1 MAVYARISII
11 GMDKFKEL
19 YSDTFGF
26 YPKMSYVYIGK
37 DTTSTDVTKSA
48 TAVGVDKT
56 FFGTST
62 VMFDLSI
69 TGRNNK
75 TVTSEDFSIYPFQ
88 IGYYNDSNSTTSYL
102 SIVDQKADMRNLFTS
117 TNPNGIALA
126 GNHIGVKFDID
137 ALSSYTTKG
146 NIPSN
151 DICVSLYLAPRD
163 YYSTATK
170 HTVTYDLEG
179 CTCNKTETSF
189 TENDSVTFVLTASKD
204 TNNKDTFFVRDAP
217 KATVGGVEHS
227 FTISDDK
234 KQASLTVSI
243 TGDVTITA
251 STGTYP
257 YVCTKHLTHCS
268 TTLPDS
274 FTSGVQNFKVVA
286 DDGYHFEMAE
296 HLGKNV
302 VDGVYWYVLNKD
314 DYDNNVIPDVLSYS
328 SQLDSTGK
336 NVTFST
342 SDFDTKSSPWY
353 FVLVGKAV
361 VNVTT
366 CSGLFNLVG
375 CSSNVSAGTF
385 NLNSDLSVTL
395 TANDGTSFDEVPTF
409 SMGGNLSEFTVSADK
424 KTATINITLT
434 GDFIVSGTTA
444 SVQPTLASDFV
455 TIYLPTSQDL
465 HDIANYTWHIPVN
478 SYVKDCITELF
489 QTFISVPSTAN
500 KKVTI
505 AGETSTI
512 ECGYSKVIDVEV
524 ESNEVVFDEESKNF
538 LDYEPYQKVEIYLP
552 FIGFQ
557 KLDTDRVIG
566 HTIKIVYVCNL
577 YTTDCTCYIYSDNVM
592 FKAFTGKCGF
602 DYPFREN
609 GKVKVNVSSC
619 NYYKDLKPK
628 VYLFRTGVL
637 ANDASQKSVCFISEL
652 GNLHGYVCVD
662 ELLPDSVSFDSSPA
676 ITKSEFDTLTQLLK
690 SGVYFD

>member
-1 MAVYARISII
+1 MSVYARISII

-26 YPKMSYVYIGK
+26 SPKMSYVYI
-37 DTTSTDVTKSA
+37 DNSTTSIGVTKNAKSVEVA
-48 TAVGVDKT
+48 KSR
-56 FFGTST
+56 FGTST

-88 IGYYNDSNSTTSYL
+88 IGYYNSSSDTTSGL
-102 SIVDQKADMRNLFTS
+102 SIVDPKADMRKLFTS
-117 TNPNGIALA
+117 TKPNGSALA

-137 ALSSYTTKG
+137 ALSSYTTG
-146 NIPSN
+146 QLPSH

-163 YYSTATK
+163 YYSTTTK
-170 HTVTYDLEG
+170 HKVTYNLEG

-189 TENDSVTFVLTASKD
+189 KENESVTFVLTASKD
-204 TNNKDTFFVRDAP
+204 TNNKDTFFVMGAP

-227 FTISDDK
+227 FSISADK
-234 KQASLTVSI
+234 KQASLTVPI
-243 TGDVTITA
+243 TGDVIITA
-251 STGTYP
+251 STGTCP
-257 YVCTKHLTHCS
+257 YVCTKYLTHCS
-268 TTLPDS
+268 TTLPDN
-274 FTSGVQNFKVVA
+274 FTSGVQNFEVVA

-296 HLGKNV
+296 HLGENV
-302 VDGVYWYVLNKD
+302 VDGVYWYVVNKD
-314 DYDNNVIPDVLSYS
+314 DYDNNVIPDALSYS
-328 SQLDSTGK
+328 SQLDSSGK

-342 SDFDTKSSPWY
+342 IDFDTKSSPWY
-353 FVLVGKAV
+353 FVLVGEAV
-361 VNVTT
+361 ANVTT

-395 TANDGTSFDEVPTF
+395 TANDGTVFDEVPTF
-409 SMGGNLSEFTVSADK
+409 SMGDKLTDFNVSADK

-434 GDFIVSGTTA
+434 GDFTVRGTTA

-465 HDIANYTWHIPVN
+465 HDIANYNWHIPV
-478 SYVKDCITELF
+478 SSSVKDYITELF

-512 ECGYSKVIDVEV
+512 ECGYSKVVDVEV

-566 HTIKIVYVCNL
+566 HTIKIIYVCNL
-577 YTTDCTCYIYSDNVM
+577 YTADCTCYIYSDNVM
-592 FKAFTGKCGF
+592 FKAFTGKYGF

-662 ELLPDSVSFDSSPA
+662 ELIPDSISFDNAPA

>member
-1 MAVYARISII
+1 MSVYANISII

-26 YPKMSYVYIGK
+26 YPKMSYVYIGN
-37 DTTSTDVTKSA
+37 DTTVTGIKKDATSVGVTKS
-48 TAVGVDKT
+48 T
-56 FFGTST
+56 FGTST

-75 TVTSEDFSIYPFQ
+75 TVTSEDFSIYPWQ
-88 IGYYNDSNSTTSYL
+88 IGYYNDSSGGTSSL
-102 SIVDQKADMRNLFTS
+102 TIVDRKADMRKLFTS
-117 TNPNGIALA
+117 TKPNGASLS

-137 ALSSYTTKG
+137 ALSSYTTGKL
-146 NIPSN
+146 PSH
-151 DICVSLYLAPRD
+151 DICVTLYLAPRD
-163 YYSTATK
+163 YYSTTTK
-170 HTVTYDLEG
+170 HTVTYNLEG
-179 CTCNKTETSF
+179 CTCNTTETSF
-189 TENDSVTFVLTASKD
+189 KENDSVTFVLTASKD
-204 TNNKDTFFVRDAP
+204 TNNKDTFFVMGAP
-217 KATVGGVEHS
+217 KATVGGKEYS
-227 FTISDDK
+227 FSISDDK
-234 KQASLTVSI
+234 KQASLTVAI

-251 STGTYP
+251 STGKYP
-257 YVCTKHLTHCS
+257 YVCDKQLSHCS

-274 FTSGVQNFKVVA
+274 FISGVQTFEVVA
-286 DDGYHFEMAE
+286 DDGYHFEMSK

-302 VDGVYWYVLNKD
+302 VDGVYWYVQNKD
-314 DYDNNVIPDVLSYS
+314 DHDNDDIPDDLSYS
-328 SQLDSTGK
+328 SQLDSSGK
-336 NVTFST
+336 KVTFST
-342 SDFDTKSSPWY
+342 IDFDTNSSPWY
-353 FVLVGKAV
+353 FVLEGVAV
-361 VNVTT
+361 ENSKT
-366 CSGLFNLVG
+366 CSGLFNLAG

-395 TANDGTSFDEVPTF
+395 TANDGTTFDEVPTF
-409 SMGGNLSEFTVSADK
+409 SMGGKLTEFTVSDDK

-434 GDFIVSGTTA
+434 GDFTVSGTTA
-444 SVQPTLASDFV
+444 AAQPTLASDFV

-465 HDIANYTWHIPVN
+465 HDIANYTWHIPTN
-478 SYVKDCITELF
+478 SSVKDYITELF

-512 ECGYSKVIDVEV
+512 ECGYSKVVDVEV

-577 YTTDCTCYIYSDNVM
+577 YTTDCTCYLYSDNVM
-592 FKAFTGKCGF
+592 FKAFTGKYGF

-637 ANDASQKSVCFISEL
+637 DNDASQKSVCFISEL

-662 ELLPDSVSFDSSPA
+662 ELLPDNSSFDNAPA
-676 ITKSEFDTLTQLLK
+676 ITKSEFDTMTQLLK

>member
-1 MAVYARISII
+1 MSVYANISII

-26 YPKMSYVYIGK
+26 YPKMSYVYIGNS
-37 DTTSTDVTKSA
+37 TTSSGVTKNA
-48 TAVGVDKT
+48 TSVEVDRSS
-56 FFGTST
+56 FGTST

-88 IGYYNDSNSTTSYL
+88 IGYYNDSSGGTSSL
-102 SIVDQKADMRNLFTS
+102 DIVDRKADMRTLFTS
-117 TNPNGIALA
+117 TKPNGNALA

-137 ALSSYTTKG
+137 ALSSYTTG
-146 NIPSN
+146 HLPSH

-163 YYSTATK
+163 YYSTTTK
-170 HTVTYDLEG
+170 HTVTYNLEG

-189 TENDSVTFVLTASKD
+189 AENTSVTFVLTASKD
-204 TNNKDTFFVRDAP
+204 TNNKDTFFVMGVP

-227 FTISDDK
+227 FSISADK

-257 YVCTKHLTHCS
+257 YVCDKYLTHCS
-268 TTLPDS
+268 TTLPDR
-274 FTSGVQNFKVVA
+274 FTSGVQNFEVVA

-296 HLGKNV
+296 HLGHNV
-302 VDGVYWYVLNKD
+302 VNGVYWYVQNKD
-314 DYDNNVIPDVLSYS
+314 DHDSDTIPDDLHYS
-328 SQLDSTGK
+328 SQLDSSGK
-336 NVTFST
+336 TVTFST
-342 SDFDTKSSPWY
+342 IDFDTKSSPWY
-353 FVLVGKAV
+353 FVLVGEAV
-361 VNVTT
+361 ANVTT

-375 CSSNVSAGTF
+375 CSSNVSAGIF

-395 TANDGTSFDEVPTF
+395 TANEGTTFEEVPTF
-409 SMGGNLSEFTVSADK
+409 SMGGKLTEFTVSDDK

-434 GDFIVSGTTA
+434 GDFTVSGTTA
-444 SVQPTLASDFV
+444 AAQPTLASDFV

-465 HDIANYTWHIPVN
+465 HNIANYAWHIPAN
-478 SYVKDCITELF
+478 SSVKDYITELF

-500 KKVTI
+500 KKVMI

-512 ECGYSKVIDVEV
+512 ECGYSKVVDVEV

-577 YTTDCTCYIYSDNVM
+577 YSTDCTCYIYSDNVM

-637 ANDASQKSVCFISEL
+637 VNDASQKSVCFISEL

-662 ELLPDSVSFDSSPA
+662 ELLPDSTSFDNAPA
-676 ITKSEFDTLTQLLK
+676 ITKSEFDTITQLLK
-690 SGVYFD
+690 SGVYLD

>member
-1 MAVYARISII
+1 MSVYVNIYII

-26 YPKMSYVYIGK
+26 YPKMSYVYLGSNTI
-37 DTTSTDVTKSA
+37 TTGVTKDA
-48 TAVGVDKT
+48 TSVKINKST
-56 FFGTST
+56 FGTST

-88 IGYYNDSNSTTSYL
+88 IGYYNSNEGTTSYL
-102 SIVDQKADMRNLFTS
+102 SAVDQKADMRKLFTS
-117 TNPNGIALA
+117 TKPNGTALSA
-126 GNHIGVKFDID
+126 NHIGIKFDID
-137 ALSSYTTKG
+137 ALSSYTTG
-146 NIPSN
+146 QLPSN

-163 YYSTATK
+163 YYSTTTK
-170 HTVTYDLEG
+170 HNVTYNIEG
-179 CTCNKTETSF
+179 CVCNKTETSF
-189 TENDSVTFVLTASKD
+189 TENESVTFVLTASKD
-204 TNNKDTFFVRDAP
+204 TNNKDTFFVTGTP
-217 KATVGGVEHS
+217 KATVGGQEHLFS
-227 FTISDDK
+227 ISADK
-234 KQASLTVSI
+234 KQASLTLAI

-251 STGTYP
+251 STGSYP
-257 YVCTKHLTHCS
+257 YVCDKYLTHCS

-274 FTSGVQNFKVVA
+274 FISGVQNFEVVA
-286 DDGYHFEMAE
+286 DDGYHFEMANL
-296 HLGKNV
+296 LGKNV
-302 VDGVYWYVLNKD
+302 VDGVYWYAQNKD
-314 DYDNNVIPDVLSYS
+314 DHDNDVIPDDLSYS
-328 SQLDSTGK
+328 SQLDSSGK
-336 NVTFST
+336 KVTFST
-342 SDFDTKSSPWY
+342 IDFDTNSSPWY
-353 FVLVGKAV
+353 FVLVGEAV
-361 VNVTT
+361 ENVTT

-395 TANDGTSFDEVPTF
+395 TANDGTTFDELPTF
-409 SMGGNLSEFTVSADK
+409 SMGGKLTEFTVSDDK

-434 GDFIVSGTTA
+434 GDFIVSGTTVA
-444 SVQPTLASDFV
+444 AQPTLASDFV

-465 HDIANYTWHIPVN
+465 HNIANYTWHFPVN
-478 SYVKDCITELF
+478 SSVKDYITELF

-512 ECGYSKVIDVEV
+512 ECGYSKVVDVEV

-592 FKAFTGKCGF
+592 FKAFTGKYGF

-637 ANDASQKSVCFISEL
+637 DRDASQKSVCFISEL
-652 GNLHGYVCVD
+652 SNLHGYVCVD
-662 ELLPDSVSFDSSPA
+662 ELLPDSISFDHAPA